1 MFKHIAIQT
10 RNNHMTQVFY
20 LVRATMLM
28 LIFASLWSKTLHG
41 VETKDDEIKY
51 AEIEWIALM
60 PSDDLEALLN
70 PPSYF
75 DEIGEGSRLDSSDM
89 MLTGDTDDPRSAR
102 YRQALSSTRIIE
114 DFNNQR
120 IRIPGFIVPL
130 VSDEKQN
137 ISEFFIVPYF
147 GACLHFPPPPPNQIL
162 HVKTDKKV
170 RLNNLQDAF
179 WFEGQIKIE
188 ITNNLLGKAA
198 YSLRLEGI
206 SPYDD

>member
-1 MFKHIAIQT
+1 
-10 RNNHMTQVFY
+10 MTQVFY

-41 VETKDDEIKY
+41 VETKEDEIKY

-75 DEIGEGSRLDSSDM
+75 DEIEEGSRLDSLDM